1 MDEAAGGFDAHRR
14 TLLAVAYRLLGRVA
28 DAEDVVQDAWLR
40 WSAAD
45 TAQVRDQRA
54 YLIRVVTRLAIDRL
68 RSAQARREAYVGPW
82 LPEPLLTGPDV
93 ADDVELAESVSL
105 AMLVVLESLSPLERA
120 VFVLHE
126 VFDVPFGEVARILD
140 RAEPAVR
147 QLGHRARDHVK
158 AHRPRFDHDAATHQR
173 VTEQFV
179 AACAGGDLE
188 ALLRLLAPDVT
199 LIGDAGGLARAPRR
213 PIEGADKVARFLIG
227 VTAQTPPGARIT
239 LATINGEPGLVASI
253 DGRPLAAFVLHLA
266 DGAVQAVYALANP
279 HKLAGLAGA

>member
-1 MDEAAGGFDAHRR
+1 
-14 TLLAVAYRLLGRVA
+14 
-28 DAEDVVQDAWLR
+28 
-40 WSAAD
+40 
-45 TAQVRDQRA
+45 
-54 YLIRVVTRLAIDRL
+54 IRVVTRLAIDRL

-158 AHRPRFDHDAATHQR
+158 ANRP
-173 VTEQFV
+173 
-179 AACAGGDLE
+179 
-188 ALLRLLAPDVT
+188 
-199 LIGDAGGLARAPRR
+199 
-213 PIEGADKVARFLIG
+213 
-227 VTAQTPPGARIT
+227 
-239 LATINGEPGLVASI
+239 
-253 DGRPLAAFVLHLA
+253 
-266 DGAVQAVYALANP
+266 
-279 HKLAGLAGA
+279 

>member
-1 MDEAAGGFDAHRR
+1 
-14 TLLAVAYRLLGRVA
+14 
-28 DAEDVVQDAWLR
+28 
-40 WSAAD
+40 
-45 TAQVRDQRA
+45 
-54 YLIRVVTRLAIDRL
+54 VVTRLAIDRL

-158 AHRPRFDHDAATHQR
+158 ANRPRFDHDAATHQR
-173 VTEQFV
+173 VTERFA

-199 LIGDAGGLARAPRR
+199 LIGDAGGLAKAPRR
-213 PIEGADKVARFLIG
+213 PIEGADKVARFLLG
-227 VTAQTPPGARIT
+227 VTAQTPEGATIA
-239 LATINGEPGLVASI
+239 LATVNGEPGLVASV

-266 DGAVQAVYALANP
+266 DGAIQAVYALANP
-279 HKLAGLAGA
+279 HKLAGLTGT